1 MDEGYVQDFEE
12 GEAHDNE
19 ENGHQY
25 ASRKYISSLKRA
37 PFYLAAGLLVVA
49 GVVLLISSALTSAW
63 LKMAVCSPVN
73 CANRRSFTACH
84 KPSLLSK

>member
-49 GVVLLISSALTSAW
+49 GVVLLISSQGKTRFPTL
-63 LKMAVCSPVN
+63 PQ
-73 CANRRSFTACH
+73 
-84 KPSLLSK
+84 SKTPIVLIRTF